1 MLPSLST
8 ISKSACCAGS
18 SGFTV
23 RPSSHGLGGFVAA
36 IGFRT
41 GQLSSRFAKKWAQN
55 LPKECGGVF
64 VRRSSGLWWVSVPVL
79 PASVPVPARGGAV
92 LSVVGSPPAC
102 RQAVSGGGVWAC

>member
-36 IGFRT
+36 AGFKT
-41 GQLSSRFAKKWAQN
+41 SQLSSHFAKKWAQK
-55 LPKECGGVF
+55 LPKKCGGVF
-64 VRRSSGLWWVSVPVL
+64 VRCSGGLWWVSVPVL
-79 PASVPVPARGGAV
+79 PASAPVPARRGAV
-92 LSVVGSPPAC
+92 VSVVGSPPAC
-102 RQAVSGGGVWAC
+102 RSAVADGGVWSC